1 LRIGGPAALWVSVD
15 VLSDDYNNLLQV
27 IALCRSHDVPFFT
40 MGSGS
45 NILAPDAGY
54 DGVIIAL
61 ARGVAAP
68 RITDN
73 AVQVDAGS
81 LLGDLVRTTAQL
93 GWSDLEFLVGIPG
106 TVGGALAMN
115 AGTAKRWIGE
125 VVKTVTVLDLSRT
138 DQVELQYL
146 SADEITWGYR
156 SSSLR
161 DAALILAA
169 ELFLKERQDP
179 LTIQKDL
186 QERLELRKKS
196 QPLSLPNAGSVFR
209 NPDGDSA
216 GRLIEA
222 VGLKG
227 KTIGGAQFS
236 ELHANFI
243 VNRGNAS
250 SEDVM
255 ALIKDAQ
262 QRVFE
267 EYGVRLQKEIRLLGT
282 ET

>member
-1 LRIGGPAALWVSVD
+1 
-15 VLSDDYNNLLQV
+15 
-27 IALCRSHDVPFFT
+27 

-138 DQVELQYL
+138 DQVEPQYL